1 VKPTINS
8 VEVHPQLS
16 NNGYPM
22 DGALVGAGS
31 LWPRLRR
38 PPPPPLWAFFSSL
51 WIIDE
56 MVQMVLEGGRSL
68 YLKAS
73 GIK

>member
-1 VKPTINS
+1 MGIQWM
-8 VEVHPQLS
+8 VHWWV
-16 NNGYPM
+16 
-22 DGALVGAGS
+22 LVHCGPGFA
-31 LWPRLRR
+31 
-38 PPPPPLWAFFSSL
+38 PPPSIGFFSSL

>member
-1 VKPTINS
+1 
-8 VEVHPQLS
+8 
-16 NNGYPM
+16 M